1 MEFSEFRKKIVE
13 LNAQMRF
20 CDRIEN
26 VFETETPRLPDASK
40 GQIRNTV
47 LPIVFARATEMIE
60 TGDWPGLWTLP
71 IEFGMDLRRRVI
83 YELTHGSLK
92 TATKSSEMI
101 RCGPAL
107 TANGYN
113 AEEQDFVPQLMQDGQ
128 RVGRITPR
136 AIEILDLD
144 GLPCR
149 TITRADFD
157 TLRPAGW
164 SNRASWEQQYTPE
177 SRIREIE
184 EAQRQGANAAST
196 PQCGRNLDFGPTGIR
211 PR

>member
-157 TLRPAGW
+157 TTTAALGGGAIDAEPMITDVVSLDQVPEMFNRLRQPGGPAKVM
-164 SNRASWEQQYTPE
+164 
-177 SRIREIE
+177 IE
-184 EAQRQGANAAST
+184 VPAE
-196 PQCGRNLDFGPTGIR
+196 
-211 PR
+211 